1 MRKKLQHDSFPPTT
15 IICFAQA
22 PLIDHPAKAQAVAAE
37 LEVLHEFT
45 ERALENVEN
54 AFGFLQ

>member
-1 MRKKLQHDSFPPTT
+1 MVLK
-15 IICFAQA
+15 IIGGVDQEPKPSRSAS
-22 PLIDHPAKAQAVAAE
+22 IAQAVAAE